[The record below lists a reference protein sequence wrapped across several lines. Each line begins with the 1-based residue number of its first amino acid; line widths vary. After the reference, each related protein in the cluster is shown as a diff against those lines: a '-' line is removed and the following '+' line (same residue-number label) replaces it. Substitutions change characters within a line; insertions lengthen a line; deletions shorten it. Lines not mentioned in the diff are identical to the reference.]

1 MNFSEKEN
9 KRMIN
14 EVVAFN
20 CRVGPKGPAL
30 VRFLVIKKKKK
41 KTYSCFYFYRS

>member
-1 MNFSEKEN
+1 
-9 KRMIN
+9 MIN

-20 CRVGPKGPAL
+20 RRVGPKGPAL

-41 KTYSCFYFYRS
+41 LIVAFTFTGAD

>member
-9 KRMIN
+9 KRLIN

-41 KTYSCFYFYRS
+41 TYSCFYFYRS